1 MSIIFNSIPEVLDD
15 LSQGK
20 MIIVVDDEHRENEGD
35 LIMVAELVTPEAIN
49 FMATY
54 GKGLICVPLSETRL
68 KELDLPMMVPG
79 GNYICDTA
87 FTISVDAINTT
98 TGISAFERAQTVKI
112 LTDPKSKS
120 EDFKK
125 PGHIFPLK
133 AKKGGVLK
141 RPGHTEA
148 AVDLASLAGLYPA
161 GVICEIMN
169 DDGTMSRLPQLLE
182 FSKKHSL
189 KIITIAE
196 LIKFRFKQEKLV
208 TKITTANLPTK
219 YGTFKLLTYE
229 DDLENN
235 YHIALQKGNFKPDEP
250 ILVRIHSECLT
261 GDVFGSIRCDCGE
274 QLSAALTM
282 IEKNQNGLLLYMRQ
296 EGRGIGLMNKIKAY
310 KLQDEGK
317 DTVEANL
324 ALGFSADLRD
334 YGFGAQIL
342 KDLGINKVRLI
353 TNNPQKISDLNEY
366 GIEVVE
372 RIPLSVCPQPANLK
386 YLKTK
391 KEKLGHFLDL

>member
-148 AVDLASLAGLYPA
+148 AVDLAFLAGLYPA

-208 TKITTANLPTK
+208 SKITTANLPTK

>member
-1 MSIIFNSIPEVLDD
+1 MSIIFNSIPETLDD
-15 LSQGK
+15 LRKGK

-35 LIMVAELVTPEAIN
+35 LIMSAELVTPEAIN

-54 GKGLICVPLSETRL
+54 GKGLICVPMTETRL

-79 GNYICDTA
+79 GNYMCDTA
-87 FTISVDAINTT
+87 FTISVDATDTT
-98 TGISAFERAQTVKI
+98 TGISAFERAQTIKK
-112 LTDPKSKS
+112 LTEPKSGS
-120 EDFKK
+120 NDFKK

-133 AKKGGVLK
+133 AKEGGVLK

-169 DDGTMSRLPQLLE
+169 DDGTMSRLTQLLE
-182 FSKKHSL
+182 FSKKYNL
-189 KIITIAE
+189 KITTIAE
-196 LIKFRFKQEKLV
+196 LVKYRFKQEKLV
-208 TKITTANLPTK
+208 NKITTANLPTR
-219 YGTFKLLTYE
+219 YGTFKLLAYE
-229 DDLENN
+229 DKIENN
-235 YHIALQKGNFKPDEP
+235 YHIALQKGSFKPEEP
-250 ILVRIHSECLT
+250 VLVRIHSECLT

-274 QLSAALTM
+274 QLSSALTM

-296 EGRGIGLMNKIKAY
+296 EGRGIGIMNKIKAY

-324 ALGFSADLRD
+324 ALGFPADLRD
-334 YGFGAQIL
+334 YGLGAQII
-342 KDLGINKVRLI
+342 KDLGIKKVRLI
-353 TNNPQKISDLNEY
+353 TNNPQKISDINEY
-366 GIEVVE
+366 GVEVVE
-372 RIPLSVCPQPANLK
+372 RIPLIVCPQPTNLK

-391 KEKLGHFLDL
+391 KEKLGHLLDL

>member
-208 TKITTANLPTK
+208 SKITTANLPTK

-235 YHIALQKGNFKPDEP
+235 FHIALQKGNFKPNEP

-342 KDLGINKVRLI
+342 KDLGISKVRLI

-372 RIPLSVCPQPANLK
+372 RIPLSICPQPANLK
-386 YLKTK
+386 YLTTK

>member
-1 MSIIFNSIPEVLDD
+1 MNVNFSLIPEILED
-15 LSQGK
+15 LRKGK

-35 LIMVAELVTPEAIN
+35 LVMAAEMVTPEAVN

-54 GKGLICVPLSETRL
+54 GKGLICVPMTEARL
-68 KELDLPMMVPG
+68 KELDLPMMIPG
-79 GNYICDTA
+79 GNYMCDTA
-87 FTISVDAINTT
+87 FTISVDGIDTI
-98 TGISAFERAQTVKI
+98 TGISAYERAQTIKK
-112 LTDPKSKS
+112 LTEPTSKS
-120 EDFKK
+120 HDFKK

-133 AKKGGVLK
+133 AKEGGVLK

-182 FSKKHSL
+182 FSKKYSL
-189 KIITIAE
+189 KITTIAE
-196 LIKFRFKQEKLV
+196 LVKYRFKQEKLV
-208 TKITTANLPTK
+208 NKITTANLPTS
-219 YGTFKLLTYE
+219 YGTFKLLVYE
-229 DDLENN
+229 DKIENN
-235 YHIALQKGNFKPDEP
+235 YHIALQKGSFNPEEP
-250 ILVRIHSECLT
+250 VLIRIHSECLT
-261 GDVFGSIRCDCGE
+261 GDVFSSIRCDCGE
-274 QLSAALTM
+274 QLSSALTM

-296 EGRGIGLMNKIKAY
+296 EGRGIGIMNKIKAY

-324 ALGFSADLRD
+324 ALGFEADLRE
-334 YGFGAQIL
+334 YGLGAQII
-342 KDLGINKVRLI
+342 KDLGIRKVRLI

-366 GIEVVE
+366 GVEVIE
-372 RIPLSVCPQPANLK
+372 RIPLTVCPQPANLK

-391 KEKLGHFLDL
+391 KEKMGHLLDL